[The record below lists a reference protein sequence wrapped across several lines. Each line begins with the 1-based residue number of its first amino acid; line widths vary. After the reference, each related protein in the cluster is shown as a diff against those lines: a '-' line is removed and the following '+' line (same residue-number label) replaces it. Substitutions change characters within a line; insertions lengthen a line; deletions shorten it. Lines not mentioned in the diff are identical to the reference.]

1 MFFVRTTTWGM
12 ILTCDNLMKK
22 GITLVDR
29 YCMCRRNDETGSSI
43 IAYALWNLSFGRS
56 GFNGLY
62 GEVLLIFYW
71 DEGIGLENTLLYFGI

>member
-1 MFFVRTTTWGM
+1 MFFEWTTWGI

-29 YCMCRRNDETGSSI
+29 YCMCSRNDETGSFV
-43 IAYALWNLSFGRS
+43 IAYALWNLYFGRL

-62 GEVLLIFYW
+62 AEVLLIFYL
-71 DEGIGLENTLLYFGI
+71 DGGTGLENTLL